1 MAFQFEQIRTGANIK
16 VIGVGG
22 AGCNAV
28 NTMIAA
34 GLGSV
39 DFIVANTDRQAL
51 EQNAAPMKV
60 QIGAAV
66 TRGLGA
72 GANPEVGRKAALEDQ
87 QRLQELVEGA
97 DMVFIAA
104 GMGGGTGT
112 GAAPVIA
119 QTAKEAGALTVGVVT
134 RPFVF
139 EGKVRSRVAAQGL
152 EELQRHV
159 DSLIVI
165 PNEKL
170 FTIAQR
176 QTTLVEGFRMADA
189 VLLHAIKSI
198 SDLIN
203 VPGLINLDF
212 ADVKTIMADM
222 GMAFMGMGVSS
233 GENRAAEAAR
243 KAISNPLL
251 DDISIRGARGLLINI
266 TGSSSM
272 TFQDLEEATG
282 FIREEAHEEA
292 NIIFGAAIDES
303 FGDRFQITVI
313 ATGFAAMQQQKEQV
327 REAMKAAPVVTQL
340 EDVRLEKMR
349 QDARVVKLG
358 TIISEF
364 TDDGSYDVPTFLRNE
379 QHL

>member
-1 MAFQFEQIRTGANIK
+1 MTIQFNDHRASIK

-72 GANPEVGRKAALEDQ
+72 GANPEVGRQAALEDQ

>member
-1 MAFQFEQIRTGANIK
+1 MFILHKIYSATLNIK
-16 VIGVGG
+16 KSL
-22 AGCNAV
+22 CEWTQFYYNR
-28 NTMIAA
+28 
-34 GLGSV
+34 L
-39 DFIVANTDRQAL
+39 
-51 EQNAAPMKV
+51 KV
-60 QIGAAV
+60 QIGAEL

-72 GANPEVGRKAALEDQ
+72 GANPEVGRQAALEDRE
-87 QRLQELVEGA
+87 RLEELLRGA
-97 DMVFIAA
+97 DMVFVAA

-119 QTAKEAGALTVGVVT
+119 EVAKEVGALTVGVVT
-134 RPFVF
+134 RPFLF
-139 EGKVRSRVAAQGL
+139 EGKVRSRIAGQGL
-152 EELQRHV
+152 EELGRHV

-176 QTTLVEGFRMADA
+176 QTTLLEGFRMADG

-222 GMAFMGMGVSS
+222 GMAFMGMGVHS

-251 DDISIRGARGLLINI
+251 DDVSIRGARGMLINI
-266 TGSSSM
+266 TGSSTM
-272 TFQDLEEATG
+272 TFQDLEEATK

-303 FGDRFQITVI
+303 LGDRFQVTVI
-313 ATGFAAMQQQKEQV
+313 ATGFSPVKEQV
-327 REAMKAAPVVTQL
+327 REAAKQERVVTQL

-349 QDARVVKLG
+349 QEARVVKLG

-364 TDDGSYDVPTFLRNE
+364 ADDGEYDIPTFVRR
-379 QHL
+379 QQIM

>member
-72 GANPEVGRKAALEDQ
+72 GANPEVGRQAALEDQ